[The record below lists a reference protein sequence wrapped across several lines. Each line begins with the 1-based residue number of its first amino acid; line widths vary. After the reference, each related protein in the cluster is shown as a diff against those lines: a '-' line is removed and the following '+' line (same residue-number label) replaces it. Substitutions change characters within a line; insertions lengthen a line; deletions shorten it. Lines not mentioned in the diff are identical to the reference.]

1 MASCLLLV
9 NNIFRHSILRRTQLI
24 IAISLV
30 AIIAGVALATI
41 MHKPARLPLID
52 PNEPAPVMDQDG
64 KPHMRGITYTH
75 VEEGVRK
82 WTLTAS
88 GAKQDPAKEEF
99 ELANVKV
106 DFFPKGGGKV
116 TLRGD
121 TGTYIRGER
130 IVVLKGNVVGT
141 THDGMRLVTDSLT
154 YTDADQVVT
163 TTDPVKI
170 TGTDFS
176 LDAVG
181 MKVFVPEDKILF
193 EKNVKSTFIPSGD
206 GPPPGATVD

>member
-1 MASCLLLV
+1 M
-9 NNIFRHSILRRTQLI
+9 RRTQLI
-24 IAISLV
+24 ILISLV

-41 MHKPARLPLID
+41 LHKPARLPIVD
-52 PNEPAPVMDQDG
+52 ENEPAPMVDADG

-99 ELANVKV
+99 ELSDVKV
-106 DFFPKGGGKV
+106 DFYPKGGGKV

-121 TGTYIRGER
+121 TGTYIRGRR
-130 IVVLKGNVVGT
+130 IVVLKGHVVGT
-141 THDGMRLVTDSLT
+141 THDGMRLVTDMLT
-154 YTDADQVVT
+154 YTDSDQTVT
-163 TTDPVKI
+163 TQAPVRI

-181 MKVFVPEDKILF
+181 MKLYVPEDKILF

-206 GPPPGATVD
+206 GPPPGATMD